1 MKKLLGILLCV
12 FALGDVL
19 HAAPGDLD
27 TSFSQDGKVTT
38 NFSGSDT
45 GAAIAI
51 QADGKIVVVGGSD
64 VNDSAGDFALARYNS
79 SGSLDTS
86 FDGDGRVTTSLTA
99 QRDFATAVAIQPDGK
114 IVVAGFVGQS
124 GSFPSNR
131 TALVRYNADG
141 SLDNNTFSGNGIVS
155 DAILTT
161 VNAVAIQAD
170 GKIVVAGKADDQFAL
185 ARFTA
190 DGVLDTTPP
199 FSGDGVVRI
208 LGSGSTAAALAVLP
222 DGMIVA
228 AGRSANGFA
237 LVKIN
242 SVNVEF
248 AVTADLGESGG
259 ANALALQADGRI
271 VVAGWSLAAPP
282 SALSNAIGS
291 WELRASMP
299 TAAWIRLSATVAH
312 E

>member
-1 MKKLLGILLCV
+1 MKKLLGILLCI

-38 NFSGSDT
+38 NFSGNDT
-45 GAAIAI
+45 AVAIAI
-51 QADGKIVVVGGSD
+51 QADGKIVVAGGSE

-79 SGSLDTS
+79 SGGLDTS

-99 QRDFATAVAIQPDGK
+99 AIDFATAVTIQPDGK
-114 IVVAGFVGQS
+114 IVVAGFVGKS

-131 TALVRYNADG
+131 TALVRYNANG
-141 SLDNNTFSGNGIVS
+141 SLDNTFSGGIVS

-170 GKIVVAGKADDQFAL
+170 GKIVVAGREDDQFAL

-199 FSGDGVVRI
+199 FNGGGVVRVGFI
-208 LGSGSTAAALAVLP
+208 LGSGSAATALAVLP
-222 DGMIVA
+222 DGTIVA
-228 AGRSANGFA
+228 AGHSAANDSA

-242 SVNVEF
+242 LVTVQF
-248 AVTADLGESGG
+248 AVTVDLGESDG

-271 VVAGWSLAAPP
+271 VVAG
-282 SALSNAIGS
+282 N
-291 WELRASMP
+291 
-299 TAAWIRLSATVAH
+299 RLFLPQPFAMR
-312 E
+312 

>member
-12 FALGDVL
+12 FGLGDVL

-38 NFSGSDT
+38 NFSGNDT

-51 QADGKIVVVGGSD
+51 QADGKIVVVGGSE

-86 FDGDGRVTTSLTA
+86 FGGDGRVTTSLTA
-99 QRDFATAVAIQPDGK
+99 EIDFATAVAIQPDGK

-124 GSFPSNR
+124 GSFPPNG

-141 SLDNNTFSGNGIVS
+141 SLDNTFSGNGIVS

-170 GKIVVAGKADDQFAL
+170 GRILVAGKDDDQFAL

-190 DGVLDTTPP
+190 DGVLDTTFPL
-199 FSGDGVVRI
+199 GGGGVLRLSVF
-208 LGSGSTAAALAVLP
+208 GSGSTATALAVLP
-222 DGMIVA
+222 DGAIVA
-228 AGRSANGFA
+228 AGRSAANDFA
-237 LVKIN
+237 FAIIT
-242 SVNVEF
+242 SVG
-248 AVTADLGESGG
+248 DG
-259 ANALALQADGRI
+259 A
-271 VVAGWSLAAPP
+271 
-282 SALSNAIGS
+282 
-291 WELRASMP
+291 
-299 TAAWIRLSATVAH
+299 IRRYR
-312 E
+312 